1 MSGFYI
7 TKCFL
12 KLKEQEDCW
21 WETTITKI
29 STLKNLQ
36 DNLFFM
42 YNTRH
47 WFSFDY
53 AKFLRKS
60 WTDVD
65 G

>member
-42 YNTRH
+42 YN
-47 WFSFDY
+47 
-53 AKFLRKS
+53 KFLDS
-60 WTDVD
+60 VLITQNFWGSLEPT
-65 G
+65 